1 MIYVNGVRFPSDSS
15 SVEGLDMVNA
25 LLEHPHLVSASQSF
39 RAVPERKF
47 SVSEESGSQGS
58 AEPTCVYVFQ
68 REYAI
73 ADPALVEIVG
83 TDEATTCVG
92 IVVRNCKNG
101 MTSIAHMDSPDVVDI
116 GLSQMLSLVPDHD
129 DAILD
134 VLFYILVSL
143 KSFDF
148 SFDGLNLLIKICTAM
163 QVHLVGAFDDSAT
176 QVWSNQPLLA
186 FELKD
191 GNDDTRS
198 KQHSEME
205 GYSFQLCIKIV
216 EKLAESKVNFQ
227 IQNFQVLKNNTRW
240 DSEGNANPIFHGL
253 AVETSCGSV
262 VPASFDRSTR
272 CPDEIIRR
280 IRLGASFK
288 DPGCTGR
295 SMDVVH
301 IAMMMR
307 HYSDT
312 EILVVASTSPSA
324 EGPDFVHNHKRI
336 WQYLIQHPDWRETF
350 RSKLPRVFE
359 RIASGNWVMTSD
371 R

>member
-134 VLFYILVSL
+134 V
-143 KSFDF
+143 
-148 SFDGLNLLIKICTAM
+148 
-163 QVHLVGAFDDSAT
+163 HLVGAFDDSAT
-176 QVWSNQPLLA
+176 Q
-186 FELKD
+186 

-295 SMDVVH
+295 LLETYETQTDRFVIAPFSWSMDVVH